1 MEQATGRI
9 DVAHAWASDAVQ
21 LAEQIDEPWRIAEAY
36 GVLGET
42 EFGRGNAEATEQALA
57 AKEER
62 FRPVRPDLNEL
73 YRNTGVGIALVASG
87 QYDEA
92 IVRLERAVHA
102 VGITVARAWY
112 HLTPLELAEAY
123 VRTGRRKEAEAM
135 LRPLA
140 AGIEDGPLVRPRIK
154 LARIRALLARESE
167 IDDAFAEAHR
177 LLEMVPQH
185 LEHARVELC
194 WGEALRRAGRSEDGA
209 IHLSHA
215 LARFEA
221 LGAAGWAIR
230 ARAELEAA
238 TGSQRQAQPKRT
250 DVLTAQELRVA
261 GHAAAGLRDREIA
274 ALFYLSPRT
283 VESYLHAAYRKLGV
297 SNRTQL
303 AGVLAADGI
312 RPVGSP
318 ARPVP
323 QDP

>member
-1 MEQATGRI
+1 
-9 DVAHAWASDAVQ
+9 VQ
-21 LAEQIDEPWRIAEAY
+21 LAEQIGEPWRLGEAY
-36 GVLGET
+36 GVLAET
-42 EFGRGNAEATEQALA
+42 EFGRGNAEATERAMA

-62 FRPVRPDLNEL
+62 FSPVRRPNLNEL
-73 YRNTGVGIALVASG
+73 YRNTAIGSALVASG

-92 IVRLERAVHA
+92 IVRLERAVA
-102 VGITVARAWY
+102 ATRITVARAWY

-123 VRTGRRKEAEAM
+123 VRAGRRKDAEAV
-135 LRPLA
+135 LRPLI
-140 AGIEDGPLVRPRIK
+140 AGIEACELVRPKIK
-154 LARIRALLARESE
+154 LARVRALLVDDSD
-167 IDDAFAEAHR
+167 IDSAFSAALC
-177 LLEMVPQH
+177 LLEDVTQH
-185 LEHARVELC
+185 LEHARIELC
-194 WGEALRRAGRSEDGA
+194 WGESLRRAGRSVDGA
-209 IHLSHA
+209 VHLNHA

-221 LGAAGWAIR
+221 LGAAGWASR

-238 TGSQRQAQPKRT
+238 TGSRRLSQPRRT

-261 GHAAAGLRDREIA
+261 GHAAAGMRDREIA

-283 VESYLHAAYRKLGV
+283 VESYLHSAYRKLGV

-312 RPVGSP
+312 RPVGVP